1 MQNNDRGRTGV
12 AAVDAD
18 LEGVSVVDESVDGG
32 RVVGD
37 DERPVS
43 QRLTELRVGRS
54 DRDRRLT
61 LSASR
66 RSDLDPVTRS

>member
-18 LEGVSVVDESVDGG
+18 LEGVSVVDESVDSG